1 MGLFAKDKAAGASA
15 SAAGRDGDHETSF
28 FGAKLTVKGRVSGGG
43 SLIVMGTL
51 EGEFDL
57 NGELVIAPSASVNGD
72 VRAVSVAVS
81 GGFSGSLTARQRIH
95 LEKSAVVNG
104 RLAAP
109 KLSMVEGAVLNG
121 EVEMEKPSESKPAPN
136 APGRKEKK

>member
-1 MGLFAKDKAAGASA
+1 MGLFAKDKAAAA
-15 SAAGRDGDHETSF
+15 SAAGGHGDHETSF
-28 FGAKLTVKGRVSGGG
+28 FGAKLTVKGKVSGGG

-57 NGELVIAPSASVNGD
+57 NGELVIAPSALVNGD

-81 GGFSGSLTARQRIH
+81 GSFSGSLTARQRIH
-95 LEKSAVVNG
+95 LEKSSVVNG
-104 RLAAP
+104 RLVAP

-121 EVEMEKPSESKPAPN
+121 EIEMKKPSESKPAPN
-136 APGRKEKK
+136 DPSRKEKK